1 MKKALIMVVFLLVS
15 ACASEKPKEIYPYN
29 MTEKE
34 WNNLSIQDQAK
45 IRRDFYFYEKGDKN
59 FVNPDLDVEGRP
71 TSTPNWKKSQPAPAP
86 VAPKAE

>member
-1 MKKALIMVVFLLVS
+1 MIKVLILAAFLAVA
-15 ACASEKPKEIYPYN
+15 ACASEKPKEAYPYN

-59 FVNPDLDVEGRP
+59 FVNPDLDVEGQQ
-71 TSTPNWKKSQPAPAP
+71 TSTPSWKKSQPAPA
-86 VAPKAE
+86 VAAPKAE

>member
-1 MKKALIMVVFLLVS
+1 MKKALILAAFVLVA
-15 ACASEKPKEIYPYN
+15 ACTTEKTKEAYPYN

-59 FVNPDLDVEGRP
+59 FVNPDLNVEGQQ
-71 TSTPNWKKSQPAPAP
+71 TATPSWKKTQQTPA
-86 VAPKAE
+86 AE